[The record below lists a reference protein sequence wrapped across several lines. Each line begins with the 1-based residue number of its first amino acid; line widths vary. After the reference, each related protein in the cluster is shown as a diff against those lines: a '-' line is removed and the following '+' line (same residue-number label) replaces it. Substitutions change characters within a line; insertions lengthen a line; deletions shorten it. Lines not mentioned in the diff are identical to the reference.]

1 MSADTLE
8 MLFREF
14 CLPTMAARCGEMMAS
29 AEAQN
34 WGYRKLLVQLCEA
47 EAADRR
53 ERRRQRLLRDSKLP
67 AGKTLGNLEE
77 EKLPAK
83 VRRQLPTL
91 LEGGFVERA
100 ENLLVF
106 GLPGRGKTHFLCAL
120 GRELIL
126 RHGCTVAFTPTFKLV
141 QQLLTAKKD
150 LRLDALLKKLDR
162 FDAIILD
169 DLGYVQQSRE
179 EMEVLFTFLAERY
192 ERRSV
197 FISSNLVFSQWDQIF
212 KDPMTTMAAVDR
224 LVHHAIIV
232 EFDGET
238 QRVPRQKDKG
248 GG

>member
-1 MSADTLE
+1 MSADPLE

-67 AGKTLGNLEE
+67 SGKTLGNLEE
-77 EKLPAK
+77 AKLPAK

-106 GLPGRGKTHFLCAL
+106 GLPGRGKTHFLCAV

-126 RHGCTVAFTPTFKLV
+126 RHGLTVGFTPTFKLV

-197 FISSNLVFSQWDQIF
+197 FISSNLVFSKWDQIF

-238 QRVPRQKDKG
+238 QRVPRPKDKG
-248 GG
+248 GS